1 MEAKLK
7 NFTNKALLTEPKVTT
22 FSNHGALQTQLCSET
37 IKTFWKLID
46 EAKNNPINMNNVL
59 AGQISSSLRLNKN
72 SPELTDFC
80 QKIIPKMVNT
90 YMENFKGLP
99 IKYNNNKTNYPTLA
113 LDELWVN
120 FQKEGEFNPI
130 HDHNGAFSFVIW
142 MKIPTSSI
150 EQNETLIASNSNTKG
165 LVSNFCFTYIDI
177 LGNLGNHVYNMEKNI
192 EGIMVMFP
200 SRLNHQV
207 FPFYNNKDTRVS
219 ISGNLGVHSKN

>member
-1 MEAKLK
+1 MEAKVK
-7 NFTNKALLTEPKVTT
+7 NFPNEELLTEPKVTT
-22 FSNHGALQTQLCSET
+22 FTNFGTLQTQLCSET

-165 LVSNFCFTYIDI
+165 LVS
-177 LGNLGNHVYNMEKNI
+177 K
-192 EGIMVMFP
+192 
-200 SRLNHQV
+200 SA
-207 FPFYNNKDTRVS
+207 
-219 ISGNLGVHSKN
+219 

>member
-7 NFTNKALLTEPKVTT
+7 IFPHESLLTEPKVTKFPNYGT
-22 FSNHGALQTQLCSET
+22 LKTQLSNET
-37 IKTFWKLID
+37 IKVLWKLID
-46 EAKNNPINMNNVL
+46 EAKNNPINMNNKL
-59 AGQISSSLRLNKN
+59 AGQISTSLILNKN

-90 YMENFKGLP
+90 YIKNFSALP
-99 IKYNNNKTNYPTLA
+99 IKHNNNNTKDLTLE

-120 FQKEGEFNPI
+120 FQNEGEFNPI

-150 EQNETLIASNSNTKG
+150 EQNESSIASSSNTKG

-177 LGNLGNHVYNMEKNI
+177 LGNFRNHVYSMEKNI
-192 EGIMVMFP
+192 EGVMVMFP

-207 FPFYNNKDTRVS
+207 FPFYNNKDTRIS
-219 ISGNLGVHSKN
+219 ISGNLGVH